1 MSNTSRSDRA
11 RLVTLSGFLIGG
23 AIPAICL
30 GMGTVFMRA
39 SLGAGAS
46 IPLYLTVV
54 GSVVAPLGWASL
66 FWAGGAP
73 PTVRP
78 VIFAAAMGTIWT
90 VAIACMAYG
99 MGVLKLPVSIIAP
112 LTDSN
117 ALVAVLVGAVVF
129 AEWRNLNLSLVALGT
144 LLICAGAT
152 VISLS
157 R

>member
-1 MSNTSRSDRA
+1 M
-11 RLVTLSGFLIGG
+11 TLSGFLIGG
-23 AIPAICL
+23 VIPAICL
-30 GMGTVFMRA
+30 GLGTVFMRA

-46 IPLYLTVV
+46 IPLYLAVV
-54 GSVVAPLGWASL
+54 GSVVAMFG
-66 FWAGGAP
+66 WAGGSIFAA
-73 PTVRP
+73 RP
-78 VIFAAAMGTIWT
+78 VLFAAAMGSTWT

-112 LTDSN
+112 LTNSN
-117 ALVAVLVGAVVF
+117 ALVAVAVGAMAF
-129 AEWRNLNLSLVALGT
+129 AEWRNLNLSLVGLGT

>member
-1 MSNTSRSDRA
+1 MTM
-11 RLVTLSGFLIGG
+11 TLSGFLIGG
-23 AIPAICL
+23 VIPAICL
-30 GMGTVFMRA
+30 GLGTVFMRA

-46 IPLYLTVV
+46 IPLYLAVV
-54 GSVVAPLGWASL
+54 GSVVALLGWGSFIWTDGSL
-66 FWAGGAP
+66 PSG
-73 PTVRP
+73 RP
-78 VIFAAAMGTIWT
+78 ILFAAAMGTTWT

-112 LTDSN
+112 LTNSN
-117 ALVAVLVGAVVF
+117 ALVAVLLGANVF

-152 VISLS
+152 VITLS

>member
-1 MSNTSRSDRA
+1 M
-11 RLVTLSGFLIGG
+11 TLSGFLIGG
-23 AIPAICL
+23 VIPAICL
-30 GMGTVFMRA
+30 GLGTVFMRA

-46 IPLYLTVV
+46 IPLYLAVV
-54 GSVVAPLGWASL
+54 GSVVAMFGWAAL
-66 FWAGGAP
+66 FWTGGSIFAA
-73 PTVRP
+73 RP
-78 VIFAAAMGTIWT
+78 VLFAAAMGSTWT

-112 LTDSN
+112 LTNSN
-117 ALVAVLVGAVVF
+117 ALVAVAVGAMAF
-129 AEWRNLNLSLVALGT
+129 AEWRNLNLSLVGLGT